1 MELLRLSGEEPEPAV
16 LQGLEMGLIGASLAR
31 ALDHGHDA
39 ILRDVAAAL
48 QSPEPSWGSL
58 SASLGLLLVA
68 VDSTGRVVG
77 ALLAHPPTS
86 FLLGLAGQGLEQ
98 KNVLL
103 GHMAI
108 AKIKGLA
115 VADTNRHSGI
125 GSALLRRCR
134 EVYWRCGFELL
145 YGQFHSDREMLPSF
159 YRASDFEVLSEN
171 DGVDLWVVF
180 GEPVVLT
187 NEPNERLFYRWR
199 RHGG

>member
-1 MELLRLSGEEPEPAV
+1 
-16 LQGLEMGLIGASLAR
+16 MGLVGATLAR

-39 ILRDVAAAL
+39 ILRDLAVVL

-68 VDSTGRVVG
+68 VDSTGQVVG

-86 FLLGLAGQGLEQ
+86 FLLNLAGQGLEQ
-98 KNVLL
+98 KNVFL
-103 GHMAI
+103 GHIAI

-115 VADTNRHSGI
+115 VAENSRHSGI

-134 EVYWRCGFELL
+134 EVYWQCGYELL
-145 YGQFHSDREMLPSF
+145 YGQFHSDRGLLPSF
-159 YRASDFEVLSEN
+159 YSASDFEVLSEN

-180 GEPVVLT
+180 GQRVVLT
-187 NEPNERLFYRWR
+187 NESGERLFYRWR
-199 RHGG
+199 RHSG

>member
-1 MELLRLSGEEPEPAV
+1 M
-16 LQGLEMGLIGASLAR
+16 LQGLEMGLIGATLAR

-39 ILRDVAAAL
+39 ILRDLAVVL

-68 VDSTGRVVG
+68 VDSTGQVVG

-86 FLLGLAGQGLEQ
+86 FLLNLAGQGLEQ
-98 KNVLL
+98 KNVFL
-103 GHMAI
+103 GHIAI

-115 VADTNRHSGI
+115 VAENSRHSGI

-134 EVYWRCGFELL
+134 EVYWQCGYELL
-145 YGQFHSDREMLPSF
+145 YGQFHSDRGLLPSF

-180 GEPVVLT
+180 GQRVVLT
-187 NEPNERLFYRWR
+187 NESGERVFYRWR
-199 RHGG
+199 RYSG

>member
-1 MELLRLSGEEPEPAV
+1 
-16 LQGLEMGLIGASLAR
+16 MGLIGATLGR

-39 ILRDVAAAL
+39 ILRDLAVAL

-58 SASLGLLLVA
+58 SASLGVLLVA
-68 VDSTGRVVG
+68 VDSTGQVVG

-103 GHMAI
+103 GHAAI

-115 VADTNRHSGI
+115 VADSSRHTGI

-134 EVYWRCGFELL
+134 EVYWQCGYELL
-145 YGQFHSDREMLPSF
+145 YGQFHSDRELLPSF
-159 YRASDFEVLSEN
+159 YNASDFEVLPEGG
-171 DGVDLWVVF
+171 GVDLWVVF
-180 GEPVVLT
+180 GQRVSLV
-187 NEPNERLFYRWR
+187 NEPDERIFYRWR
-199 RHGG
+199 RHSG